1 MAFYTTG
8 LFMVQPRA
16 GFGSLLLKLLVI
28 VKATDFWFRFGFA
41 EVSCRSR
48 LMRLR

>member
-16 GFGSLLLKLLVI
+16 EFGSLLLKLLVI
-28 VKATDFWFRFGFA
+28 VKATVFGFGLGLQKFPA
-41 EVSCRSR
+41 VVA
-48 LMRLR
+48 L